1 MEKERE
7 KEEVNAR
14 LLGEEDLDKVQGGVG
29 MAGISGFEPEG
40 RQLAKPIVVILH
52 KPDTND

>member
-40 RQLAKPIVVILH
+40 RQLVKPIVVILD